1 MSVYIKYI
9 SHSAPGSS
17 QDIQT
22 PDPLRIIAAVC
33 LKKRSEEKS
42 TFSSQK
48 FKSNLWTRF
57 L

>member
-22 PDPLRIIAAVC
+22 PDSLRIIAAVC
-33 LKKRSEEKS
+33 LKKRSEK
-42 TFSSQK
+42 K
-48 FKSNLWTRF
+48 IHF
-57 L
+57 LIPKV